1 MLNSCHR
8 SLNTGIALMMTLI
21 PALFHLAV
29 GLLMKKY
36 LINNEYYRDI
46 QLSPRSSTRRR
57 K

>member
-1 MLNSCHR
+1 ADVEQSAR
-8 SLNTGIALMMTLI
+8 SLTGIALMMTLI

-46 QLSPRSSTRRR
+46 QLALAQ
-57 K
+57 KQA

>member
-1 MLNSCHR
+1 GYQADVEQSAC
-8 SLNTGIALMMTLI
+8 SLTGIALMMTHI

-46 QLSPRSSTRRR
+46 QLALAQ
-57 K
+57 KQA

>member
-1 MLNSCHR
+1 
-8 SLNTGIALMMTLI
+8 MMTLI

-36 LINNEYYRDI
+36 LDNKSSYYRDI
-46 QLSPRSSTRRR
+46 QLAPRAETGMWVRR